1 MFPIL
6 PQDAAL
12 NSLGPFPPE
21 VPSEVAK
28 ADNQEMDDLNA
39 PRYTPKFSVPPVGSG
54 AILPNSI
61 SPTITFLPS

>member
-21 VPSEVAK
+21 VPSAVAK
-28 ADNQEMDDLNA
+28 ADNQEIDDLNA
-39 PRYTPKFSVPPVGSG
+39 PR
-54 AILPNSI
+54 
-61 SPTITFLPS
+61 